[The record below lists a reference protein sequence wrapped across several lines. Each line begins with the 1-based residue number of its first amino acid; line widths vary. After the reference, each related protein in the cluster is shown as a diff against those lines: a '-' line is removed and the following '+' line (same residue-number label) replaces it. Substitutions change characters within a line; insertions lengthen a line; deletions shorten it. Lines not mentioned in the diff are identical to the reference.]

1 MSGKGKAWMRLD
13 NAAKIYPASMRRDWM
28 AMFRLSA
35 TLAEPVDPEVRS
47 AALARTLKRFPWFA
61 VRLRRGMF

>member
-1 MSGKGKAWMRLD
+1 MNENGQNWMRLD

-35 TLAEPVDPEVRS
+35 TLVEPVDPEIGRASCRERV
-47 AALARTLKRFPWFA
+47 
-61 VRLRRGMF
+61 